1 MLSASYFIHKYELPY
16 SNVCSMTLTWQ
27 TCEWTIKS
35 ENESASKPI
44 DHLGQLVADL
54 RYKARGLKL
63 HLTGISEKN
72 NTALYAKRMAVGFSN
87 HV

>member
-1 MLSASYFIHKYELPY
+1 MLSASYFTHKYELPY

-72 NTALYAKRMAVGFSN
+72 STALYAKRMAVGFSN